1 MAKIKRKNITFL
13 TNTESYFSEFEK
25 QLKALESDQVDK
37 IAKAALNEAIE
48 LPAEDMLKEFT
59 EVHPGTGATAA
70 DFKVTKARKEN
81 KGLGYYTKAEY
92 QRRGTKK
99 RGFVALFF
107 DYGVPHFRSPES
119 KGSEG
124 FISRSFG
131 TDGKHPQRR
140 EEIDNILKKHIQAG
154 LEEVQKELANKAKKD

>member
-1 MAKIKRKNITFL
+1 MAKIKRKKISFL
-13 TNTESYFSEFEK
+13 TNTESYFEDLAK
-25 QLKALESDQVDK
+25 QLEKLESDKINK
-37 IAKAALNEAIE
+37 IAKDALNEAIKI
-48 LPAEDMLKEFT
+48 PAEDMKKEFT

-70 DFKVTKARKEN
+70 DFKITNARKDS

-107 DYGVPHFRSPES
+107 DYGVPHLRSPES
-119 KGSEG
+119 KGSKG

-131 TDGKHPQRR
+131 TDGQNTARR
-140 EEIDNILKKHIQAG
+140 EEIDNILRGHINKG
-154 LEEVQKELANKAKKD
+154 LEEVQNELASKAKKD